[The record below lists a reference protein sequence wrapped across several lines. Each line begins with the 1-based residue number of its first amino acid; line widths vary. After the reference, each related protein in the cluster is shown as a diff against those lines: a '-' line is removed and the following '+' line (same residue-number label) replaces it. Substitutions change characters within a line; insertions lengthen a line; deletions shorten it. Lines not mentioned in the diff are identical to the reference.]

1 MLTITSPMRCD
12 WGIHLLC
19 KYIFF
24 FRKRDMYRKK
34 AAQLLREGNRA
45 EARECLQRCID
56 ISPEMALRLMEV
68 INFWQPSKLLLLIYI

>member
-1 MLTITSPMRCD
+1 
-12 WGIHLLC
+12 
-19 KYIFF
+19 
-24 FRKRDMYRKK
+24 MYRKK

-68 INFWQPSKLLLLIYI
+68 IIFWQPSKLLLLIYILCSVKLFTFNSSPIKQLG

>member
-1 MLTITSPMRCD
+1 
-12 WGIHLLC
+12 
-19 KYIFF
+19 
-24 FRKRDMYRKK
+24 MYRKK